1 MRHFLAD
8 FTGFLLAVLC
18 AVPSSAAMVY
28 GEDDRQQQTYQ
39 DIYGWKDVGIIMAGR
54 HVGVGTLVL
63 RGDVI
68 VTSAHVIYD
77 NTGMLRASEIVF
89 FPDGDPKKEVK
100 VDTDRMVAG
109 NQFVQPGLLEDD
121 WILLR
126 LMRDVLADNP
136 NQGFSSRQ
144 ILPVND
150 LNFDEIKNEIVHVSF
165 DFRRR
170 PFRKLINRGCRL
182 HTKKPGDMFWGTGS
196 ILLHNCDLARPD
208 NSGSPIFYSG
218 GDVSYL
224 IGIHQ
229 GGHKDFYGAEFDPRI
244 NPNFAFGLDNK
255 FENALGAFIKDMEN
269 YTSTDQ

>member
-1 MRHFLAD
+1 MRHFLLD

-109 NQFVQPGLLEDD
+109 NQFVQPGLL
-121 WILLR
+121 
-126 LMRDVLADNP
+126 
-136 NQGFSSRQ
+136 
-144 ILPVND
+144 
-150 LNFDEIKNEIVHVSF
+150 
-165 DFRRR
+165 
-170 PFRKLINRGCRL
+170 
-182 HTKKPGDMFWGTGS
+182 
-196 ILLHNCDLARPD
+196 
-208 NSGSPIFYSG
+208 
-218 GDVSYL
+218 
-224 IGIHQ
+224 
-229 GGHKDFYGAEFDPRI
+229 
-244 NPNFAFGLDNK
+244 
-255 FENALGAFIKDMEN
+255 
-269 YTSTDQ
+269 